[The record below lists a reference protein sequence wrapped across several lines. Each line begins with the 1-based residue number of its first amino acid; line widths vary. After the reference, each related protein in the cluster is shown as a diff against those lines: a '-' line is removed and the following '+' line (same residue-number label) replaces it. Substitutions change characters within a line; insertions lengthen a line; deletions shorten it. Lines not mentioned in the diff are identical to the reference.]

1 MKRLIVRCLFIGFT
15 VFLTGCSQ
23 MPTYSDASKSRF
35 IDSNYDAT
43 DQLLKKNQRMDG
55 GVKLLPPEYV
65 LVSTLVNVDNVKQS
79 SRLGRAVAEQVG
91 ARFTDLG
98 YKVIDLRM
106 RQAGVLVK
114 SDTGELALSRDVK
127 ELASEHQA
135 RAILVG
141 TYAEAINMI
150 YITLKLLDANS
161 GQVMSAHTYALPLDK
176 DNLALLRNDFRR

>member
-1 MKRLIVRCLFIGFT
+1 MVKSTKLASILAFSIG
-15 VFLTGCSQ
+15 LGACSNP
-23 MPTYSDASKSRF
+23 PTYADLTVNNF
-35 IDSNYDAT
+35 IVANYDAT
-43 DQLLKKNQRMDG
+43 DALLRKNVVSKQER
-55 GVKLLPPEYV
+55 LLAPEP
-65 LVSTLVNVDNVKQS
+65 LLITSMVNIDNVKQS

-141 TYAEAINMI
+141 TYAEALNLV

-161 GQVMSAHTYALPLDK
+161 GQVMAAHTYALPLDK
-176 DNLALLRNDFRR
+176 DNLALLKSQSRR

>member
-1 MKRLIVRCLFIGFT
+1 MVKFIYVSLLGAS
-15 VFLTGCSQ
+15 LSLSGCYNL
-23 MPTYSDASKSRF
+23 PTYTDAQGNYF
-35 IDSNYDAT
+35 IESNYAAADA
-43 DQLLKKNQRMDG
+43 LLSKRAPVMSSR
-55 GVKLLPPEYV
+55 LLPPEPV
-65 LVSTLVNVDNVKQS
+65 LITTMVNVDNVKQS

-98 YKVIDLRM
+98 YKVIDLRL

-127 ELASEHQA
+127 ELATEHQA

-141 TYAEAINMI
+141 TYAEAINMV

>member
-1 MKRLIVRCLFIGFT
+1 MVKFIIVAL
-15 VFLTGCSQ
+15 LALSASLSGCNS
-23 MPTYSDASKSRF
+23 MPTYSDAKANLF
-35 IDSNYDAT
+35 IIANDEAT
-43 DQLLKKNQRMDG
+43 DALLKKNSSANQL
-55 GVKLLPPEYV
+55 KLLPPEPV
-65 LVSTLVNVDNVKQS
+65 LVTTMVNVDNVKQS

-98 YKVIDLRM
+98 YKVIDLRL

-127 ELASEHQA
+127 DLASEYQA

-141 TYAEAINMI
+141 TYAEAINVI

-176 DNLALLRNDFRR
+176 DNLALLRSDHRR

>member
-1 MKRLIVRCLFIGFT
+1 MVKLMTAALLGLSVSLSACN
-15 VFLTGCSQ
+15 S
-23 MPTYSDASKSRF
+23 MPTYDDAKTSPF
-35 IDSNYDAT
+35 IVANDEAT
-43 DQLLKKNQRMDG
+43 DALLKKNSSANVM
-55 GVKLLPPEYV
+55 KLLPPEPV
-65 LVSTLVNVDNVKQS
+65 LVTTMVNVDNVKQS

-91 ARFTDLG
+91 ARFTELG
-98 YKVIDLRM
+98 YKVIDLRL

-127 ELASEHQA
+127 ELATEHQA

-176 DNLALLRNDFRR
+176 DNLALLRSDHRR

>member
-1 MKRLIVRCLFIGFT
+1 MVKLIYASLLGAS
-15 VFLTGCSQ
+15 LSLSGCNNL
-23 MPTYSDASKSRF
+23 PTYADAQGNRF
-35 IDSNYDAT
+35 IESNYEAT
-43 DQLLKKNQRMDG
+43 DALLHKNSPTKALR
-55 GVKLLPPEYV
+55 LLPPEPV
-65 LVSTLVNVDNVKQS
+65 LVTTMVNVDNVKQS

-98 YKVIDLRM
+98 YKVIDLRL

-127 ELASEHQA
+127 ELATEHQA

-141 TYAEAINMI
+141 TYAEAINMV